1 MQKVIEMK
9 TERRTQHN
17 TSGKLFNR
25 AHCGA
30 EALVEIQNFD
40 FFIHFLYFYLILY
53 HSNSNQTKF
62 ELNWMEGVA

>member
-1 MQKVIEMK
+1 MQKEIEMK

-25 AHCGA
+25 APRGA

-40 FFIHFLYFYLILY
+40 FFIHFFVFF
-53 HSNSNQTKF
+53 SNFVSLK
-62 ELNWMEGVA
+62 